1 MEQPDIKP
9 IVNRLWRV
17 DTAADTITVSRFLEL
32 IPAPLDWMVAESP
45 PRVYLLLGGDAI
57 VTITVE
63 ADGEGGIRM
72 GSRPLGADKLIV
84 GLRWG
89 HATTG
94 EEEVHQP
101 TFWTFRYLDEKH
113 LGDEELRDW
122 QRIEG
127 RVSVSRRDG
136 SEKPDRSEQF
146 ARSIFSRVGRPASVV
161 GEREVARS

>member
-1 MEQPDIKP
+1 
-9 IVNRLWRV
+9 
-17 DTAADTITVSRFLEL
+17 
-32 IPAPLDWMVAESP
+32 
-45 PRVYLLLGGDAI
+45 VYLLLGGDAI

-63 ADGEGGIRM
+63 ADDEGAISM
-72 GSRPLGADKLIV
+72 GTRPLSADKLIV

-101 TFWTFRYLDEKH
+101 TRWTFRYLDEKH

-122 QRIEG
+122 QRIDG

-136 SEKPDRSEQF
+136 SEKPDRSEHF
-146 ARSIFSRVGRPASVV
+146 ARSIFSRIGQPAAVV
-161 GEREVARS
+161 AEREAARG